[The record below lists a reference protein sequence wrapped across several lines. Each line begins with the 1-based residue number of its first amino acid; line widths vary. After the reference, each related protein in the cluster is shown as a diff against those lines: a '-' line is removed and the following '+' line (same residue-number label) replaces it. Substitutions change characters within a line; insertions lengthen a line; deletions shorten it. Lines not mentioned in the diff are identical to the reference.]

1 MSPERTASDWRCA
14 RSGRQTAA
22 SRGHTPPSP
31 GVTAFAQR
39 RPRKM
44 IFVNCG
50 GTDTGH
56 DPPGRSALFDDLARL
71 AAEEHNR
78 ALRRPRDCPRV
89 AEAASDASEVVK
101 FRCSRWLGGKT
112 TGGTA
117 LPSAKGSSR
126 GAASHH
132 VRGGSRGSK
141 STTHCHTRP
150 CRSKGSPRKR
160 RHHCRL
166 RRCRAIR
173 TAAPVDARPRSDGK
187 PDILSTLPIRA
198 VSRHQPDYAI
208 LQHSRPIL
216 PHKNRPTAFGLPS
229 WPTHWGGPE
238 LSGVPTPYASF

>member
-1 MSPERTASDWRCA
+1 MSPERTASGWRCA
-14 RSGRQTAA
+14 RSGRQTPA

-89 AEAASDASEVVK
+89 AETASDASEVVK

-112 TGGTA
+112 SPGGLLFLLQKVRVEVLRPITSGVA
-117 LPSAKGSSR
+117 AVDRSQPPIATPGRAAQRDRRANADTTVGL
-126 GAASHH
+126 GAVEPFA
-132 VRGGSRGSK
+132 
-141 STTHCHTRP
+141 P
-150 CRSKGSPRKR
+150 
-160 RHHCRL
+160 RL
-166 RRCRAIR
+166 R
-173 TAAPVDARPRSDGK
+173 
-187 PDILSTLPIRA
+187 
-198 VSRHQPDYAI
+198 
-208 LQHSRPIL
+208 
-216 PHKNRPTAFGLPS
+216 
-229 WPTHWGGPE
+229 
-238 LSGVPTPYASF
+238 